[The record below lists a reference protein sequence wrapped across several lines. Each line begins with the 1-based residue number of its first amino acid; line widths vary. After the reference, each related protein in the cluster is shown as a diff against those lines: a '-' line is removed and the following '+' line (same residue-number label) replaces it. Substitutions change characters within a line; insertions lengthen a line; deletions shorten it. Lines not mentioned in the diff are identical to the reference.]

1 MPYQWVMI
9 IPAEITPAVSV
20 LRFWPETEVVP
31 LAAYITIFLVAIA
44 LPNVFHVR
52 IYGHIEYYMSFVK
65 CLAVVAMIFFMFV
78 MTSKIFVVNS
88 SLRAVLCDRNQTSN
102 ISSTTFNTSPVE
114 VVSLLRLPCP
124 RLSDPSAMV
133 RDHLNLTK
141 APLSPASPC
150 AGRYTVM

>member
-1 MPYQWVMI
+1 MPYQRVMI

-44 LPNVFHVR
+44 VPNVFHVR

-65 CLAVVAMIFFMFV
+65 CLAVIAMIFFMFV

-88 SLRAVLCDRNQTSN
+88 NLRAVLYVRYYGIGIRLQTSRRRHS
-102 ISSTTFNTSPVE
+102 IPP
-114 VVSLLRLPCP
+114 L
-124 RLSDPSAMV
+124 
-133 RDHLNLTK
+133 LNLYRCYGCHVQDFLTRQQW
-141 APLSPASPC
+141 SEII
-150 AGRYTVM
+150 